1 MWTLTIRHCA
11 SVALILGC
19 LSSQASADCQ
29 ADVPGARLIGS
40 GEFCVLGFCLYDA
53 QLWATHAPA
62 KFDEP
67 FALLLTYRHSVQGD
81 RMVDI
86 GIAEI
91 ERMSPRPLP
100 AVKLSEW
107 RADMARAF
115 HDVAPGDRLCG
126 VFLPRVSAR
135 FYSNG
140 SLVSEVA
147 DPEFATAFFRIWLDP
162 DTRAGQLRRK
172 LLGET
177 Q

>member
-1 MWTLTIRHCA
+1 MWTVTIRHCA

-67 FALLLTYRHSVQGD
+67 FALLLTYRRSVQGD

-91 ERMSPRPLP
+91 EVRNLLL
-100 AVKLSEW
+100 KLSICPAS
-107 RADMARAF
+107 RPS
-115 HDVAPGDRLCG
+115 DV
-126 VFLPRVSAR
+126 V
-135 FYSNG
+135 
-140 SLVSEVA
+140 E
-147 DPEFATAFFRIWLDP
+147 
-162 DTRAGQLRRK
+162 
-172 LLGET
+172 LGLA
-177 Q
+177 